1 MFGALKTVFKSC
13 MSVAIRL
20 ALVVKDMLTT
30 MFFRIDA
37 FMHPNTVPQ
46 NGITIVAHL
55 TGAWS
60 FGKVMRDLAFSL
72 KEAGIPFQTFNI
84 GMRKDIPAEDVDPI
98 LTPRCKFRI
107 KKYNHV
113 IDIVSSPVPDNIP
126 GVKRSTVFF
135 WEFDTGFLES
145 WPTAQTC
152 QSAIAFSDFNHHVFR
167 KALPSACD
175 VHKILYPFRF
185 NISRVEKT
193 DVIRDRYGIPQDAFA
208 VFFNFSYSSGIG
220 RKNPEG
226 VIRAFAKAFK
236 NDSQARLVFKTMA
249 ASQSKEKVE
258 RLKRLAESEGVLDRI
273 ISIDRYVPQNDIYGI
288 TAACDVYISLHRGE
302 GFGLGVAE
310 AMSLGKP
317 VVVTDYSSTTEF
329 CNKENSCLIPYR
341 MVKPTPDQLD
351 CDTFRH
357 VFVWPEP
364 DIDVAADM
372 LTRLR
377 KDANF
382 RETLGRNAQSY
393 MSDHFSLERFRKS
406 ILEFIK
412 S

>member
-152 QSAIAFSDFNHHVFR
+152 RSAIAFSDFNHHVFR

-236 NDSQARLVFKTMA
+236 SNSQARLVFKTMA

-393 MSDHFSLERFRKS
+393 MSNHFSIERFRKS

-412 S
+412 A